1 MPEGDTVH
9 RTARRLHRA
18 LSGHPLTGSDFRVPQ
33 LATTDLTGAL
43 VVETVAR
50 GKHLLTRFDGDE
62 ALTLHSHLK
71 MEGSWRV
78 YARGERWKRP
88 AHQARVVLETAT
100 HQAVGFSLG
109 IVELVPTSQEPD
121 VVGHLGP
128 DLLGPDWDEREAL
141 RRLRDDPTRPVIEA
155 VLDQTRLAG
164 IGNMYAAELCFVSG
178 LNPRTPIAEVPD
190 LARLVRLA
198 RQMLEQNVTR
208 ATQATTGNLREPF
221 WVYRR
226 DKAPCRRC
234 GTPIAVTMRGGPGR
248 ERATYWCPSCQDGG

>member
-1 MPEGDTVH
+1 
-9 RTARRLHRA
+9 
-18 LSGHPLTGSDFRVPQ
+18 VPR
-33 LATTDLTGAL
+33 LATTDLTGSL
-43 VVETVAR
+43 VVETIAR
-50 GKHLLTRFDGDE
+50 GKHLLTRFEGAE
-62 ALTLHSHLK
+62 ALSLHTHLK

-88 AHQARVVLETAT
+88 AHQARVVLETAS

-109 IVELVPTSQEPD
+109 IVELIPTSQEPD

-128 DLLGPDWDEREAL
+128 DLLGPDWDEDEAL
-141 RRLRDDPTRPVIEA
+141 RRLRADPDRPVVEA
-155 VLDQTRLAG
+155 LVDQTRLAG

-178 LNPRTPIAEVPD
+178 LHPQTPMSDVPD
-190 LARLVRLA
+190 LLRLLRVA

-234 GTPIAVTMRGGPGR
+234 GTPIEVAMRGEPGR
-248 ERATYWCPSCQDGG
+248 ERASYWCPRCQP

>member
-1 MPEGDTVH
+1 M
-9 RTARRLHRA
+9 
-18 LSGHPLTGSDFRVPQ
+18 PQ
-33 LATTDLTGAL
+33 LATSDLTGAR

-50 GKHLLTRFDGDE
+50 GKHLLTRFAGE
-62 ALTLHSHLK
+62 EERTLHTHLK

-88 AHQARVVLETAT
+88 AHQARVVLVTST

-109 IVELVPTSQEPD
+109 IVELIPTSQEPD

-128 DLLGPDWDEREAL
+128 DLLGPDWDEDEAL
-141 RRLRDDPTRPVIEA
+141 RRLRADPARPLAEA
-155 VLDQTRLAG
+155 LLDQTRLAG
-164 IGNMYAAELCFVSG
+164 IGNMYASELCFVSG

-198 RQMLEQNVTR
+198 KQMLEQNVTR

-234 GTPIAVTMRGGPGR
+234 GTPIEVAMRGEPGR
-248 ERATYWCPSCQDGG
+248 ERASYWCPRCQA

>member
-18 LSGHPLTGSDFRVPQ
+18 LSGHSLTATDFRVPQ
-33 LATTDLTGAL
+33 LATSDLTGAR

-50 GKHLLTRFDGDE
+50 GKHLLTRFAGE
-62 ALTLHSHLK
+62 EERTLHTHLK

-88 AHQARVVLETAT
+88 AHQARVVLVTST

-109 IVELVPTSQEPD
+109 IVELIPTSQESD

-128 DLLGPDWDEREAL
+128 DLLGPDWDEDEAL
-141 RRLRDDPTRPVIEA
+141 RRLREDPARPLAEA
-155 VLDQTRLAG
+155 LLDQTRLAG
-164 IGNMYAAELCFVSG
+164 IGNMYASELCFVSG

-198 RQMLEQNVTR
+198 KQMLEQNVTR

-226 DKAPCRRC
+226 EKAPCRRC
-234 GTPIAVTMRGGPGR
+234 GTPIEVAMRGEPGR
-248 ERATYWCPSCQDGG
+248 ERASYWCPRCQA